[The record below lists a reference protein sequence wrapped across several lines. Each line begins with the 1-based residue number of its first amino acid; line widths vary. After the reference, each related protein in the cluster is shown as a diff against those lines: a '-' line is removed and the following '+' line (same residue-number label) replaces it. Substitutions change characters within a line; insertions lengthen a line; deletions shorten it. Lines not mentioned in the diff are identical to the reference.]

1 MIGPLD
7 PLKDVSSIARLLK
20 SAPAEEVRTE
30 ISRLDFLPL
39 EPLAVA
45 ARDYARG
52 ALAQREGALDA
63 ACTNLSTAAA
73 SFEML
78 EEVHAGKLAACESIL
93 ATVRRGPRTVYK
105 DSIASLERIAKGA
118 GDDLLI
124 AVVATHYRG
133 TAERLL
139 GDAQATQKSLLWAL
153 ERSAPFLEE
162 RAKILNSLGT
172 LYVVMGAHGAA
183 QSLLEH
189 AAELHQR
196 HGDTIGEAIAY
207 GQLGSAALALGD
219 LERARRFLQRQE
231 WLSSRVGDVFGQARS
246 LIFLADV
253 ALSRGRPDDALP
265 LAKKAKE
272 LALGAKP
279 PLRLWVAYATRAMG
293 RARLN
298 MGDKAAHADL
308 EAAAAIFAEVGNPL
322 GTALTGWDRARRDAQ
337 MANPSEGDQQRAD
350 FFRPA
355 WQLASLGMS
364 GRVSEVLRDERLSFT
379 NEAHGSERS
388 IAAAAQGLTH
398 LTVGQEVEL
407 LYAAPEELAS
417 IADQRTAAMRNLA
430 RLSALALAPRGLI
443 VAAAA
448 SGSAGARNAILPND
462 RTNAVAIADIPGLVV
477 WAWPITTPAAQIGKD
492 LGILRGLLGNDARV
506 SLVRFAEA
514 RVISGPLAGE
524 VGPRLDAPGFGS
536 AIFAALALPGGV
548 LLVAPD
554 IAWDSEAEVFTST
567 AGFVTQRGA

>member
-20 SAPAEEVRTE
+20 SAPAEDVRAE
-30 ISRLDFLPL
+30 ISRLDWLPL

-45 ARDYARG
+45 SREYARG
-52 ALAQREGALDA
+52 ALAQREGSLDA
-63 ACTNLSTAAA
+63 AHANLAAA
-73 SFEML
+73 APSFEML
-78 EEVHAGKLAACESIL
+78 GEVHAGKLAACEAIL
-93 ATVRRGPRTVYK
+93 STVRRGPRTVYK
-105 DSIASLERIAKGA
+105 DAIASLERIAKGA
-118 GDDLLI
+118 GDDLLV

-153 ERSAPFLEE
+153 ERSTPFLEE

-196 HGDTIGEAIAY
+196 HGDVIGEAISY

-219 LERARRFLQRQE
+219 LERARKFLQRQE

-265 LAKKAKE
+265 LAQRAKE
-272 LALGAKP
+272 LALNAKP

-293 RARLN
+293 RARLV
-298 MGDKAAHADL
+298 MGDKGAHAEL
-308 EAAAAIFAEVGNPL
+308 EAAAAIFADVGNPL

-337 MANPSEGDQQRAD
+337 SEEPTTQRAD

-355 WQLASLGMS
+355 WQLAALGMS
-364 GRVSEVLRDERLSFT
+364 GRVSEVLRDERLSFSD
-379 NEAHGSERS
+379 EARASERS

-443 VAAAA
+443 IAAAA
-448 SGSAGARNAILPND
+448 SGSATAAIRNAVLPND

-477 WAWPITTPAAQIGKD
+477 WAWPMGTAAGQIGRD
-492 LGILRGLLGNDARV
+492 LAVLRGMLGADSRV
-506 SLVRFAEA
+506 ALVRFPEA

-524 VGPRLDAPGFGS
+524 VGPRIEAPAFGS
-536 AIFAALALPGGV
+536 AIFAACALPGGA

-554 IAWDSEAEVFTST
+554 IAWDQEAETHTSG
-567 AGFVTQRGA
+567 AGFTTQRGA

>member
-20 SAPAEEVRTE
+20 SAPAEEVRAE
-30 ISRLDFLPL
+30 ISRLDLLPL
-39 EPLAVA
+39 EPLAAA
-45 ARDYARG
+45 AREYARG

-63 ACTNLSTAAA
+63 AVANLAAA
-73 SFEML
+73 APSFEML
-78 EEVHAGKLAACESIL
+78 GEVHAGKLAACEAIL
-93 ATVRRGPRTVYK
+93 ATVRRGPRAVYR
-105 DSIASLERIAKGA
+105 DAIASLERIAKGA
-118 GDDLLI
+118 GDDHLV

-139 GDAQATQKSLLWAL
+139 GDAQATQRSLLWAL

-196 HGDTIGEAIAY
+196 HGDVIGEAIAY

-265 LAKKAKE
+265 LAKRAKE

-298 MGDKAAHADL
+298 MGDKGAHADL

-337 MANPSEGDQQRAD
+337 VDNSDAQRAD

-355 WQLASLGMS
+355 WQLAALGMS
-364 GRVSEVLRDERLSFT
+364 GRVAEVLRDERLSFS
-379 NEAHGSERS
+379 NDARASERS

-407 LYAAPEELAS
+407 LYAAPDELAS
-417 IADQRTAAMRNLA
+417 IADQRTAALRNLA

-448 SGSAGARNAILPND
+448 SGGPSSSVRNATLPND
-462 RTNAVAIADIPGLVV
+462 RTNAVAVADIPGLVV
-477 WAWPITTPAAQIGKD
+477 WAWPMATAAVQIGKD
-492 LGILRGLLGNDARV
+492 LAVLRGMLGADSRV
-506 SLVRFAEA
+506 SLVRFPEA
-514 RVISGPLAGE
+514 RVISGPIAGE
-524 VGPRLDAPGFGS
+524 VGPRLEAPGFGS
-536 AIFAALALPGGV
+536 AIFAALALPGGA
-548 LLVAPD
+548 LLIAPD
-554 IAWDSEAEVFTST
+554 IAWDQEADALTAA
-567 AGFVTQRGA
+567 AGFTTQRGA

>member
-20 SAPAEEVRTE
+20 SAPAEEVRAE
-30 ISRLDFLPL
+30 ISRLELLPL
-39 EPLAVA
+39 EELAA
-45 ARDYARG
+45 ASRDYARG

-63 ACTNLSTAAA
+63 ACANLSAAA
-73 SFEML
+73 PLFEMFG
-78 EEVHAGKLAACESIL
+78 EVHAGKLAACEAIL

-105 DSIASLERIAKGA
+105 DAIASLERIAKGA
-118 GDDLLI
+118 GDDVLV

-153 ERSAPFLEE
+153 ERSTPFLEE

-196 HGDTIGEAIAY
+196 NGDVIGEAIAY

-265 LAKKAKE
+265 LAQRAKD
-272 LALGAKP
+272 LALAAKP

-298 MGDKAAHADL
+298 MGDKGAHAEL

-322 GTALTGWDRARRDAQ
+322 GTALTGWDRARRDAH
-337 MANPSEGDQQRAD
+337 ADNPDAPRAD

-364 GRVSEVLRDERLSFT
+364 GRVSEVLRDERLSFPNT
-379 NEAHGSERS
+379 ARASERS

-407 LYAAPEELAS
+407 LYGAPDELAS
-417 IADQRTAAMRNLA
+417 IADQRTAALRNLA
-430 RLSALALAPRGLI
+430 RLSALSLAPRGLI
-443 VAAAA
+443 IAAAA
-448 SGSAGARNAILPND
+448 SGGVGSSLRNAVLPHD
-462 RTNAVAIADIPGLVV
+462 RTNAVSVADIPGLVV
-477 WAWPITTPAAQIGKD
+477 WAWPMVTAVAQIGKD
-492 LGILRGLLGNDARV
+492 LVVLRNMLGADARISLVRYADARV
-506 SLVRFAEA
+506 VA
-514 RVISGPLAGE
+514 GPLAGE
-524 VGPRLDAPGFGS
+524 VGPRLEAPGFGS
-536 AIFAALALPGGV
+536 AIFAALALPGGM

-554 IAWDSEAEVFTST
+554 IAWDQEAETVTAA
-567 AGFVTQRGA
+567 AGFTTQRGS

>member
-7 PLKDVSSIARLLK
+7 PLKDVSSIVRLLK
-20 SAPAEEVRTE
+20 SAPADEVRAE
-30 ISRLDFLPL
+30 ISRLELLPL
-39 EPLAVA
+39 DPLAAA
-45 ARDYARG
+45 AREYARG

-63 ACTNLSTAAA
+63 ACANLSAAA
-73 SFEML
+73 PSFEML
-78 EEVHAGKLAACESIL
+78 GEVHAGKLAACEAIL

-105 DSIASLERIAKGA
+105 DAIASLERIAKGA
-118 GDDLLI
+118 GDDLLV

-153 ERSAPFLEE
+153 ERSTPFLEE

-196 HGDTIGEAIAY
+196 HGDVIGEAIAY

-219 LERARRFLQRQE
+219 LERARKFLQRQE

-265 LAKKAKE
+265 LAKRAKE

-298 MGDKAAHADL
+298 IGDKAAHADL
-308 EAAAAIFAEVGNPL
+308 EAAAAIFADVGNPL

-337 MANPSEGDQQRAD
+337 AETAETPAAD
-350 FFRPA
+350 FFKPA
-355 WQLASLGMS
+355 WQLATLGMS
-364 GRVSEVLRDERLSFT
+364 GRVSEVLRDERLSFPNDGRAT
-379 NEAHGSERS
+379 ERS

-448 SGSAGARNAILPND
+448 SGSSLRNAVLPND
-462 RTNAVAIADIPGLVV
+462 RTNAVAIADLPGLVV
-477 WAWPITTPAAQIGKD
+477 WAWPMATAAVQIGKD
-492 LGILRGLLGNDARV
+492 LAQLRGMLGSDARV
-506 SLVRFAEA
+506 SLVRFPEA

-524 VGPRLDAPGFGS
+524 VGPRLEGPALGS
-536 AIFAALALPGGV
+536 AIFAALALPGGA
-548 LLVAPD
+548 LLIAPD
-554 IAWDSEAEVFTST
+554 IAWDQEADAVTAA
-567 AGFVTQRGA
+567 AGFASQRGA

>member
-7 PLKDVSSIARLLK
+7 PLKEVSSIARLLK
-20 SAPAEEVRTE
+20 SAPEDEVRAE
-30 ISRLDFLPL
+30 IARLELLSLD
-39 EPLAVA
+39 PLAA
-45 ARDYARG
+45 ASRDYARG
-52 ALAQREGALDA
+52 ALAQRLGALDA
-63 ACTNLSTAAA
+63 ACTNLSAAA
-73 SFEML
+73 PSFEML
-78 EEVHAGKLAACESIL
+78 GEVHAGKLSACEAIL

-105 DSIASLERIAKGA
+105 DAIASLERIAKGA
-118 GDDLLI
+118 EDDMLVAI
-124 AVVATHYRG
+124 VATHYRG

-139 GDAQATQKSLLWAL
+139 GDAQATQRSLLWAL
-153 ERSAPFLEE
+153 ERSTPFLEE

-196 HGDTIGEAIAY
+196 HGDTIGEAISY

-253 ALSRGRPDDALP
+253 ALQRGRPDDALP
-265 LAKKAKE
+265 LAKRAKE

-298 MGDKAAHADL
+298 MGDAGAHADL
-308 EAAAAIFAEVGNPL
+308 ETAAATFAEVGNPL
-322 GTALTGWDRARRDAQ
+322 GTALTGWDRARRDAR
-337 MANPSEGDQQRAD
+337 AEESTGSRAD

-355 WQLASLGMS
+355 WQLAGLGMS
-364 GRVSEVLRDERLSFT
+364 GRVSEVLRDERLSFPD
-379 NEAHGSERS
+379 AARASERA

-407 LYAAPEELAS
+407 LYAAPDELAS

-430 RLSALALAPRGLI
+430 RLSALSLAPRGLI
-443 VAAAA
+443 IAAAA
-448 SGSAGARNAILPND
+448 SGGTGGSARNAAMPND
-462 RTNAVAIADIPGLVV
+462 RTNAVAVTDIPGLVV
-477 WAWPITTPAAQIGKD
+477 WAWPMGTASAQIGKD
-492 LGILRGLLGNDARV
+492 LATLRAMLDADARV
-506 SLVRFAEA
+506 SLVRFPEA

-536 AIFAALALPGGV
+536 AIFAALALPRGT

-554 IAWDSEAEVFTST
+554 IAWDQEAETYT
-567 AGFVTQRGA
+567 TAAGFTTQRGA

>member
-20 SAPAEEVRTE
+20 SAPAEEVRAE

-39 EPLAVA
+39 EPPAVA
-45 ARDYARG
+45 AREYARG

-63 ACTNLSTAAA
+63 ACANLSASAAT
-73 SFEML
+73 FEML
-78 EEVHAGKLAACESIL
+78 EEVHAGKLAACEAIL

-105 DSIASLERIAKGA
+105 DAIASLERIAKGA
-118 GDDLLI
+118 GDDQLV

-153 ERSAPFLEE
+153 ERSTPFLEE

-196 HGDTIGEAIAY
+196 HGDAIGEAIAY

-272 LALGAKP
+272 LALAAKP

-298 MGDKAAHADL
+298 MGDKGAHADL
-308 EAAAAIFAEVGNPL
+308 EGAAAIFAEVGNPL

-337 MANPSEGDQQRAD
+337 IEDGDRQPPD

-364 GRVSEVLRDERLSFT
+364 GRVSEVLRDERLSFA
-379 NEAHGSERS
+379 NAAHASERS

-407 LYAAPEELAS
+407 LYAAPDELAS

-443 VAAAA
+443 VAAVAT
-448 SGSAGARNAILPND
+448 GSVGARNALLPND
-462 RTNAVAIADIPGLVV
+462 RTNAVAVADLPGLVV
-477 WAWPITTPAAQIGKD
+477 WAWPVNTPAAQIGKD
-492 LGILRGLLGNDARV
+492 LVVLRGLLGGDARGSV
-506 SLVRFAEA
+506 VKFAEA

-524 VGPRLDAPGFGS
+524 VGPRLDAPNFGS
-536 AIFAALALPGGV
+536 AIFAALALPTGV

-554 IAWDSEAEVFTST
+554 IAWDQEAEANTSA

>member
-7 PLKDVSSIARLLK
+7 PLKDVSSIERLLK
-20 SAPAEEVRTE
+20 SAPAEEARAE
-30 ISRLDFLPL
+30 ISRLVTLDLD
-39 EPLAVA
+39 PLAA
-45 ARDYARG
+45 ASREYARG

-63 ACTNLSTAAA
+63 ACANLAAA
-73 SFEML
+73 APTFESL
-78 EEVHAGKLAACESIL
+78 GEVHAGKIAACETIL

-105 DSIASLERIAKGA
+105 DAIASLERIAKHA
-118 GDDLLI
+118 GDDLLV

-153 ERSAPFLEE
+153 ERSTPFLEE

-196 HGDTIGEAIAY
+196 HGDVIGEAIAF

-253 ALSRGRPDDALP
+253 ALARGRPDDALP
-265 LAKKAKE
+265 LAQRARD

-298 MGDKAAHADL
+298 MGDKNAHADL
-308 EAAAAIFAEVGNPL
+308 EAAAGIFADVGNPL
-322 GTALTGWDRARRDAQ
+322 GTALTGWDRARRDAS
-337 MANPSEGDQQRAD
+337 ADHAEAPRAD
-350 FFRPA
+350 FFKPA
-355 WQLASLGMS
+355 WQLAGLGMS
-364 GRVSEVLRDERLSFT
+364 GRVSEVLRDERLSFPG
-379 NEAHGSERS
+379 EARASERS

-417 IADQRTAAMRNLA
+417 IADQRTAAQRNLA
-430 RLSALALAPRGLI
+430 RLSALSLAPPGLL
-443 VAAAA
+443 VAAVAGG
-448 SGSAGARNAILPND
+448 GSSVRTALLPND
-462 RTNAVAIADIPGLVV
+462 RTSAVAVADIPGLVV
-477 WAWPITTPAAQIGKD
+477 WAWQLATPLENVAKD
-492 LGILRGLLGNDARV
+492 LAVVRGILGEKARVTLARLPDARV
-506 SLVRFAEA
+506 L
-514 RVISGPLAGE
+514 SGPLAGE
-524 VGPRLDAPGFGS
+524 VGPRLDAPDFGA
-536 AIFAALALPGGV
+536 AIFAALALPAGA

-554 IAWDSEAEVFTST
+554 IDWDKEADGLVVA
-567 AGFVTQRGA
+567 AGFSTQRGA

>member
-7 PLKDVSSIARLLK
+7 PLKEVSSIARLLK
-20 SAPAEEVRTE
+20 SAPAEEVRAE
-30 ISRLDFLPL
+30 LSRLDLLPL
-39 EPLAVA
+39 DPIALAS
-45 ARDYARG
+45 REYARG

-63 ACTNLSTAAA
+63 ACTNLSLAAP
-73 SFEML
+73 SFESL
-78 EEVHAGKLAACESIL
+78 GEVHAGKLAACEAIL
-93 ATVRRGPRTVYK
+93 ATVRRGPRAVYK
-105 DSIASLERIAKGA
+105 DAIASLERIAKGA
-118 GDDLLI
+118 GDDQLV

-139 GDAQATQKSLLWAL
+139 GDAQATQRSLLWAL
-153 ERSAPFLEE
+153 DRSTPFLEE

-196 HGDTIGEAIAY
+196 HGDVIGEAIAY

-231 WLSSRVGDVFGQARS
+231 WLCSRVGDVFGQARS

-253 ALSRGRPDDALP
+253 ALARGRPDDALP
-265 LAKKAKE
+265 LAQKAKD
-272 LALGAKP
+272 LALGARP

-298 MGDKAAHADL
+298 MGADGAHGDL
-308 EAAAAIFAEVGNPL
+308 EGAAAIFAEVGNPL
-322 GTALTGWDRARRDAQ
+322 GTALTGWDRARRDAH
-337 MANPSEGDQQRAD
+337 ADNPEALPAD

-355 WQLASLGMS
+355 WQLATLGMS
-364 GRVSEVLRDERLSFT
+364 GRVAEVLRDECSSFPGD
-379 NEAHGSERS
+379 ARASQRC

-398 LTVGQEVEL
+398 LTVHQEVEL
-407 LYAAPEELAS
+407 LYSAPEELAS

-430 RLSALALAPRGLI
+430 RLSALSIAPRGLI
-443 VAAAA
+443 IAAAA
-448 SGSAGARNAILPND
+448 SGSSSVRSAALPND
-462 RTNAVAIADIPGLVV
+462 RTSAVAVADVPGLIV
-477 WAWPITTPAAQIGKD
+477 WAWQLATPVVQIGRD
-492 LGILRGLLGNDARV
+492 LALLRGLLDQDARC
-506 SLVRFAEA
+506 SLVRFPDA

-524 VGPRLDAPGFGS
+524 VGPRLEAPNFGA
-536 AIFAALALPGGV
+536 AIFAALALPIGA

-554 IAWDSEAEVFTST
+554 IDWDNESDALTTS
-567 AGFVTQRGA
+567 AGFVTRRGS

>member
-7 PLKDVSSIARLLK
+7 PLKEISSIGRLLK
-20 SAPAEEVRTE
+20 SAPAEEVRAE
-30 ISRLDFLPL
+30 ISRLDLLPL
-39 EPLAVA
+39 EPLAA
-45 ARDYARG
+45 ASREYTRG

-63 ACTNLSTAAA
+63 ACANLSTAAPT
-73 SFEML
+73 FEML
-78 EEVHAGKLAACESIL
+78 GEVHAGKLAACEAIL

-105 DSIASLERIAKGA
+105 DAIASLERIAKGA
-118 GDDLLI
+118 GDDLLV

-153 ERSAPFLEE
+153 EKSTPFLEE

-196 HGDTIGEAIAY
+196 HGDAIGEAIAY

-272 LALGAKP
+272 LALNAKP
-279 PLRLWVAYATRAMG
+279 PLRLWVAYATRATG
-293 RARLN
+293 RARLL
-298 MGDKAAHADL
+298 MGDKGAHVEL

-337 MANPSEGDQQRAD
+337 FEEGSAQRAD

-355 WQLASLGMS
+355 WQLAALGMS
-364 GRVSEVLRDERLSFT
+364 GRVSEVLRDERSSCT
-379 NEAHGSERS
+379 NTARSTERS

-430 RLSALALAPRGLI
+430 RLSALALAPPGLI

-448 SGSAGARNAILPND
+448 SDGASASSRQAVIPND

-477 WAWPITTPAAQIGKD
+477 WAWPMGMPAAQIGKD
-492 LGILRGLLGNDARV
+492 LAVLRGMLGTGARV
-506 SLVRFAEA
+506 SLVRYADA

-524 VGPRLDAPGFGS
+524 VGPRLEAPGFGS
-536 AIFAALALPGGV
+536 AIFAALALPGGT
-548 LLVAPD
+548 LLVAPE
-554 IAWDSEAEVFTST
+554 IAWDAEAEAHTSG
-567 AGFVTQRGA
+567 AGFATQRGA

>member
-7 PLKDVSSIARLLK
+7 PLKEVSSIARLLK
-20 SAPAEEVRTE
+20 SAPAEEVRAE
-30 ISRLDFLPL
+30 ITRLHSLPL
-39 EPLAVA
+39 DALGA
-45 ARDYARG
+45 ASREYARG

-63 ACTNLSTAAA
+63 ACANLSLAAP
-73 SFEML
+73 SFESL
-78 EEVHAGKLAACESIL
+78 GEVHAGKLAACEAIL

-105 DSIASLERIAKGA
+105 DAIASLERIAKGA
-118 GDDLLI
+118 GDDLLV
-124 AVVATHYRG
+124 ALVATHYRG

-139 GDAQATQKSLLWAL
+139 GDAQATQRSLLWAL
-153 ERSAPFLEE
+153 ERSTPFLEE

-196 HGDTIGEAIAY
+196 HGDVIGEAIAY

-253 ALSRGRPDDALP
+253 ALARGRPDDALP
-265 LAKKAKE
+265 LAQRAKE

-298 MGDKAAHADL
+298 MGDKGAHAEL
-308 EAAAAIFAEVGNPL
+308 EGAAAIFADVGNPL
-322 GTALTGWDRARRDAQ
+322 GSALTGWDRARRDAR
-337 MANPSEGDQQRAD
+337 ADNSDVPRAD

-355 WQLASLGMS
+355 WQLATLGMS
-364 GRVSEVLRDERLSFT
+364 GRVAEVLRDERASFPSD
-379 NEAHGSERS
+379 ARASERS

-398 LTVGQEVEL
+398 LTVNQEVEL
-407 LYAAPEELAS
+407 LYAAPDELAS

-430 RLSALALAPRGLI
+430 RLSALSLAPRGLI
-443 VAAAA
+443 IAAAA
-448 SGSAGARNAILPND
+448 SGGSSSSAQTAALPND
-462 RTNAVAIADIPGLVV
+462 RTNAVAIADIPGLIV
-477 WAWPITTPAAQIGKD
+477 WAWQLATPTVQISRD
-492 LGILRGLLGNDARV
+492 LAVLRGMLGQDARV
-506 SLVRFAEA
+506 SLVRFPDA

-524 VGPRLDAPGFGS
+524 VGPRLEGVNFGS
-536 AIFAALALPGGV
+536 AIFAALALPGGT

-554 IAWDSEAEVFTST
+554 IEWDGESDALST
-567 AGFVTQRGA
+567 AAGFVTQRGA